1 MELVVVSFGRNSTNN
16 SLRRRDKLPPSIYIK
31 ILGVKRS
38 KMEKERVKIISQH
51 NGPVSVIVPELR
63 FSREWMS
70 KGATIP
76 VERETL
82 EELMYDPGFKYMI
95 DTGMLYIEDM
105 QVKKDLGIEPED
117 AEEPVNIIILTDKEK
132 ERMMTVLP
140 FVEFKV
146 KLKTL
151 NYEQLQDLADF
162 AIRHEL
168 SDFRKAEEI
177 KKACGKDIINAIRL
191 NREDKE
197 D

>member
-1 MELVVVSFGRNSTNN
+1 
-16 SLRRRDKLPPSIYIK
+16 
-31 ILGVKRS
+31 
-38 KMEKERVKIISQH
+38 MEKERVKIISQH

-95 DTGMLYIEDM
+95 DTGMPYIEDM

-140 FVEFKV
+140 FIEFKV

-151 NYEQLQDLADF
+151 NYEQL
-162 AIRHEL
+162 
-168 SDFRKAEEI
+168 S
-177 KKACGKDIINAIRL
+177 
-191 NREDKE
+191 
-197 D
+197 

>member
-1 MELVVVSFGRNSTNN
+1 
-16 SLRRRDKLPPSIYIK
+16 
-31 ILGVKRS
+31 
-38 KMEKERVKIISQH
+38 MEKERVKIISQH

-70 KGATIP
+70 KGAAIP

-140 FVEFKV
+140 FIEFKI

-162 AIRHEL
+162 SIRHEL
-168 SDFRKAEEI
+168 SDFQKAEEI